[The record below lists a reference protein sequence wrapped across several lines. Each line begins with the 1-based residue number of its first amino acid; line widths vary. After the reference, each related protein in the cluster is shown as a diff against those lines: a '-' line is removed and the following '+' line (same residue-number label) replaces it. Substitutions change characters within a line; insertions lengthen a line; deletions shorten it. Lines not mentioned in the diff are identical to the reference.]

1 MDFFTYIIQ
10 ERAQIISLLV
20 EHINLTLISVLVAI
34 LIGVPMGILI
44 SHFKKINKTFMC
56 NDKKATQWELKEAD
70 TKPFFGGAA

>member
-44 SHFKKINKTFMC
+44 SHFKKINKTVRFIEEFSVIELTGE
-56 NDKKATQWELKEAD
+56 DQKLRWETER
-70 TKPFFGGAA
+70 